1 MNHER
6 SNKIR
11 AAIETAVYRAIFD
24 DTLFAIDLPKLTPEL
39 WERVSIRTP
48 DNVNENERLEFLG
61 DSLMDASIAIA
72 LYKIV
77 PEGTPH
83 KYTVSLTAHSTDGEH
98 WTKRQGHSQRVAR
111 KPYLLPP
118 SSKDEDR
125 IWRCRHEEHW

>member
-1 MNHER
+1 MSG
-6 SNKIR
+6 SNNDRTAKIR
-11 AAIETAVYRAIFD
+11 AAIETAVYHAIFD
-24 DTLFAIDLPKLTPEL
+24 NPSFTIDMPKITPEL

-83 KYTVSLTAHSTDGEH
+83 KYTVSFTIVAVISST
-98 WTKRQGHSQRVAR
+98 RQV
-111 KPYLLPP
+111 
-118 SSKDEDR
+118 
-125 IWRCRHEEHW
+125 